1 MTATLASYD
10 SRNADR
16 LVFLGGMG
24 VPLGCMERRVAAPDV
39 RAIAHI
45 VAIEG
50 QAAAPLV
57 ALCRGAGLETRIHAG
72 IAAFA
77 EAGVVDAPSCLLVH
91 VGRHA
96 ASAIEALA
104 RRVASGASFPPMV
117 IVAERADV
125 RSAVRAMKAGA
136 VEFFDTPP
144 REQDLLDAITAA
156 IGMARAQRRL
166 AADCAA
172 LEAAFDRLTAR
183 EREVMALVTRGLL
196 NKQVAGELGIQEITV
211 KAHRGA
217 VMRKMGART
226 LADLVRMADTLA
238 YLTGG
243 AGSGAVRS
251 VR

>member
-1 MTATLASYD
+1 MTATLACYD

-16 LVFLGGMG
+16 FVFPAGA
-24 VPLGCMERRVAAPDV
+24 AAPPGRMRQPPAV
-39 RAIAHI
+39 PAARAIVH
-45 VAIEG
+45 VVHFDD
-50 QAAAPLV
+50 QAAPPLV
-57 ALCRGAGLETRIHAG
+57 ALCTAAGIEARTHAG

-77 EAGVVDAPSCLLVH
+77 AAVHPDAPACLLVH

-104 RRVASGASFPPMV
+104 RHVAGGAGFPPMIV
-117 IVAERADV
+117 VAERADV
-125 RSAVRAMKAGA
+125 RTAVIAMKAGA
-136 VEFFDTPP
+136 IEFFDMAP
-144 REQDLLDAITAA
+144 RDQDLLDAIHTAIA
-156 IGMARAQRRL
+156 LARAQRRL

-172 LEAAFDRLTAR
+172 LELAFARLTLR

-226 LADLVRMADTLA
+226 LADLVRMADMLA
-238 YLTGG
+238 YLAAAPG
-243 AGSGAVRS
+243 RS
-251 VR
+251 EARVER

>member
-16 LVFLGGMG
+16 FVFLGGIG
-24 VPLGCMERRVAAPDV
+24 VPLGRMRRAVAAPEA
-39 RAIAHI
+39 RAIVHI
-45 VAIEG
+45 VHFDG
-50 QAAAPLV
+50 PTAAPLV
-57 ALCRGAGLETRIHAG
+57 ALCAAAGIEARTHAG

-77 EAGVVDAPSCLLVH
+77 EAAHPDAPACLLVH

-104 RRVASGASFPPMV
+104 RHVAGGRNFPPIIV
-117 IVAERADV
+117 VAERAEV
-125 RSAVRAMKAGA
+125 RTAVLAMKAGA
-136 VEFFDTPP
+136 IEFFDTPP
-144 REQDLLDAITAA
+144 REQDLLDALTAA
-156 IGMARAQRRL
+156 IGMSRAQRRL
-166 AADCAA
+166 TVECAA
-172 LEAAFDRLTAR
+172 LETAFDRLTLR

-238 YLTGG
+238 YLGD
-243 AGSGAVRS
+243 SRS
-251 VR
+251 EARVER